1 MDKVKILIVED
12 ELVIAMNMTDILE
25 NLGYEVL
32 ETAVNYEE
40 AIEFLNEEEPDLAIL
55 DIQLEGTKTG
65 IDVADYI
72 QSKHKIPFIFL
83 TSNSGKAT
91 IEKAKKV
98 NPSAFLIKPFISE
111 DLFAAIEIAMHN
123 FQKQSQES
131 KKEESP
137 FFRGDALFVKEKNNF
152 HKVKLNDITF
162 LKSDHV
168 YIEINTLNKGKFN
181 IRGSFNEI
189 AENLT
194 KQFFRVHR
202 SYMINLDHLE
212 SIKSSSVIIENAEVP
227 LSKSHRE
234 ELLKIISAG

>member
-12 ELVIAMNMTDILE
+12 ELVIALNMTDILE

-40 AIEFLNEEEPDLAIL
+40 AIELLEDEKPDIAIL
-55 DIQLEGTKTG
+55 DIQLAGTKTG
-65 IDVADYI
+65 IDVAQYI
-72 QSKHKIPFIFL
+72 QSNRKIPLIFL

-98 NPSAFLIKPFISE
+98 SPSAFLVKPFVAE
-111 DLFAAIEIAMHN
+111 DLFASIEIAMHN
-123 FQKQSQES
+123 FQDQPRKS

-137 FFRGDALFVKEKNNF
+137 FFIGDALFVKERNNF
-152 HKVKLNDITF
+152 HKVKLKDIIY

-168 YIEINTLNKGKFN
+168 YIEINTISKGKFN

-189 AENLT
+189 SENLS

-202 SYMINLDHLE
+202 SYMINLDFLE
-212 SIKSSSVIIENAEVP
+212 SIKSSSVIIENAEIP

-234 ELLKIISAG
+234 ELLKIISIG